1 MERMQR
7 QLYNLMR
14 VIVITLVA
22 MLLWDLYLTV
32 SGAKS
37 EFNYVVNRIDSG
49 LIATQARTL
58 LDQP

>member
-1 MERMQR
+1 MQR

-14 VIVITLVA
+14 VITITLVA
-22 MLLWDLYLTV
+22 MIAWDLYLTF

-37 EFNYVVNRIDSG
+37 EFNYVVNKIDSG
-49 LIATQARTL
+49 LVVPDARKL